1 MSIYATVSLQKVI
14 GEFEEAQN
22 AVRQLKEDKK
32 KLVLD
37 LHSIKKQFE
46 AQELVCMWT
55 YMYTQTVL

>member
-46 AQELVCMWT
+46 AQELVCM
-55 YMYTQTVL
+55 